1 MPGRVQI
8 AGGLKVMLERS
19 LNITN
24 LLVSLSAIG
33 TLVWWHG
40 FAYTP
45 GHMHDHQI
53 YLHACFA
60 FYILQFLL
68 RGCARGSL
76 VAHVRRYSPEA
87 FLFLLY
93 LIEALSLPLWGTS
106 PMGELLTLLGT
117 DGRAYLYILA
127 LHLGL
132 LGIVGIELGK
142 AASRSTIWKLPLP
155 ALLVLSFLVLIA
167 IGASLLMLPEMTADR
182 KGLGFF
188 DALFTSMSANCVTGL
203 VVVDTAT
210 HFSLKGKAVLM
221 LLIQLGGLNIMAFAT
236 FFISRSWGS
245 ATRPRS
251 DALTRELLHVPTLQ
265 VDKTLRMVGA
275 VVITALVL
283 EAIGSVLLFRQF
295 VAAGLH
301 VSGVEVAFQAVFLS
315 VSAFNNAGF
324 TISPDGLRNAALVGN
339 HGVHMIV
346 ASLIIA
352 GGLGFTT
359 LWDLA
364 LLKVFRQSGRRSSA
378 RLVGSRI
385 ALLTS
390 FVLIIAGM
398 VAFLVVERSSSLVGQ
413 DTTGVYVAAFFQSV
427 TARTA
432 GFNTVDMKALS
443 GAGLVLLMVLM
454 FIGASSG
461 STGGGIKTGT
471 IAVLLL
477 GIMRWFGI
485 RSTRTGS
492 LLTKRSAFRKAYIV
506 LLSSVLTLGIGTAL
520 LSIVE
525 KDTSFVD
532 LLFEEV
538 SALGTVGLSRGITPG
553 LSIMGRIIVM
563 VTIFIGRVGPLGLAY
578 FLIGSRDAEDD
589 LGDAVMIG

>member
-1 MPGRVQI
+1 
-8 AGGLKVMLERS
+8 MLERS
-19 LNITN
+19 LNIAN

-53 YLHACFA
+53 YLHACSA

-76 VAHVRRYSPEA
+76 AAHVRRYSPEA

-93 LIEALSLPLWGTS
+93 LIEALSMPLWGTS
-106 PMGELLTLLGT
+106 PIRELLDLLGT
-117 DGRAYLYILA
+117 DGRAYLFILS

-182 KGLGFF
+182 NRLGFF

-210 HFSLKGKAVLM
+210 YFSMKGKMVLM

-236 FFISRSWGS
+236 FFISRTWSTVSRPGS
-245 ATRPRS
+245 
-251 DALTRELLHVPTLQ
+251 DVLTRELLHVPTLH
-265 VDKTLRMVGA
+265 VHRALRMVGA
-275 VVITALVL
+275 VVFTAVVL
-283 EAIGSVLLFRQF
+283 EVVGAVLLFRQF
-295 VAAGLH
+295 AAAA
-301 VSGVEVAFQAVFLS
+301 VFTNDVEAAFQAVFLS
-315 VSAFNNAGF
+315 ISAFNNAGF

-398 VAFLVVERSSSLVGQ
+398 AAFFVVERSSSLVGQ

-432 GFNTVDMKALS
+432 GFNTVDMNALS

-471 IAVLLL
+471 LAVLVL
-477 GIMRWFGI
+477 GVLRRLGI
-485 RSTRTGS
+485 RSPWTQAALVKG
-492 LLTKRSAFRKAYIV
+492 SAFKKARIV
-506 LLSSVLTLGIGTAL
+506 LLSSVLTLGVGTAL
-520 LSIVE
+520 LSMEETDIP
-525 KDTSFVD
+525 FVD

-553 LSIMGRIIVM
+553 LTTMGKLIVM

-578 FLIGSRDAEDD
+578 FLIGSGGTEEEMD
-589 LGDAVMIG
+589 DAVMIG